1 MPYDRTIGA
10 RQGDRDTPTLP
21 DRGRREAMTQKD
33 QPDPERVEALRSLPA
48 EITRTLTREEVVA
61 FLFDDEWPDSLR
73 EKLKDY
79 LA

>member
-1 MPYDRTIGA
+1 
-10 RQGDRDTPTLP
+10 
-21 DRGRREAMTQKD
+21 MTQKD